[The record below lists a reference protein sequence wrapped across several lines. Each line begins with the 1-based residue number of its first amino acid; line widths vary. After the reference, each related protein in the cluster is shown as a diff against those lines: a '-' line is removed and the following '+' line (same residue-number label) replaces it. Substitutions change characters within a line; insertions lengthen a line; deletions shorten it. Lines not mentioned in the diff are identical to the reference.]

1 MMPIWS
7 IKASGVIHQEFDGEV
22 VVIDLASGSYF
33 SLAGSGG
40 ALWRQ
45 LGSGGATADALAAM
59 LVSLHEVDA
68 AQAKADVAAFLADL
82 AREGLV
88 VRSDGGPQSD
98 DAPRDAASSAGAG
111 AGAAR
116 SPYVAP
122 KVNAFHDLQELF
134 LLDPVH
140 DVDPSEGW
148 PHAGAAAG
156 ARDAAAADGSAAA
169 RAPSQTALQV
179 SGADLVWSSTDG
191 TAVVVNRDRGTY
203 CRLDGNAARAWRAIA
218 SGPALVEDRTLAD
231 ALVEGGFA
239 HSAAA
244 RAPAA
249 AGGSGAMAAGGSVSL
264 HTELVEQ
271 IQPWGKR
278 KRPPRVPAS
287 SSTRGLCDRLDAW
300 YESSVTGSRTS
311 EHLIARHRIAVE
323 TPTGCDCAALAA
335 ALPCA
340 EGTHGARTGLRP
352 EGDSMPH
359 DRRSLLIRA
368 WRGDWSHAAPMLANL
383 VQSLHAR
390 WGTLCGPRG
399 EVIDLHTD
407 TTSAIFDPGTSV
419 LSVIDRERNRSWFV
433 KTDDRPFPFWEIGS
447 PFRFL
452 LHDHFAHHGMQF
464 VHGAAVGDAAG
475 ALLVVGMGGSGK
487 SSTAMACAAA
497 GMSYLGDDYC
507 IVDCESHEVHCLY
520 RSGKLVGEKDL
531 ARLPAF
537 AGRSINA
544 DSFER
549 GGSGKGVYLVDS
561 VVEGSIAASRPVAG
575 IAVPHIVRETGSR
588 VGPACAGDALEAL
601 MPSSIGQLPGAGAED
616 ARRLERLVAECRT
629 IRIDV
634 GSDARGVAEA
644 VRGALRA
651 CSASA

>member
-1 MMPIWS
+1 MSAWS
-7 IKASGVIHQEFDGEV
+7 IKDSGVIHQQFDGEV

-45 LGSGGATADALAAM
+45 LGSGGATADALAAT

-68 AQAKADVAAFLADL
+68 AQAKADVAAFIADL
-82 AREGLV
+82 EREGLV
-88 VRSDGGPQSD
+88 VRTDGVPHSE
-98 DAPRDAASSAGAG
+98 DAPRDAESPAG

-116 SPYVAP
+116 APYLAP

-156 ARDAAAADGSAAA
+156 AGGAAADSGGAAA
-169 RAPSQTALQV
+169 RTPSHTALQV
-179 SGADLVWSSTDG
+179 SGADLVWSSTG
-191 TAVVVNRDRGTY
+191 ETAVVVNRDRGTY
-203 CRLDGNAARAWRAIA
+203 CRLDGNAARAWGAIA
-218 SGPALVEDRTLAD
+218 SGSTLVEDRTLAD
-231 ALVEGGFA
+231 ALVDGGFA
-239 HSAAA
+239 IPAA
-244 RAPAA
+244 APAA
-249 AGGSGAMAAGGSVSL
+249 AGSSGAVAPGGSVSL

-271 IQPWGKR
+271 IKPWGKR
-278 KRPPRVPAS
+278 TRPPRVAAS

-311 EHLIARHRIAVE
+311 EHLIARHRITVE
-323 TPTGCDCAALAA
+323 TSTGCDCAALAA

-340 EGTHGARTGLRP
+340 EGTQGAHTGLGT
-352 EGDSMPH
+352 EGDAVPH
-359 DRRSLLIRA
+359 VRCGLLVRA
-368 WRGDWSHAAPMLANL
+368 WRGDWAHAAPMLANL
-383 VQSLHAR
+383 VQSLHAC

-399 EVIDLHTD
+399 EVIDLHTE
-407 TTSAIFDPGTSV
+407 TTSAIFDPGTCV
-419 LSVIDRERNRSWFV
+419 LSVIDRERGRAWFV

-452 LHDHFAHHGMQF
+452 LHDHFAHYGLQF
-464 VHGAAVGDAAG
+464 VHGAAVGDASSS
-475 ALLVVGMGGSGK
+475 LLIVGMGGSGK

-507 IVDCESHEVHCLY
+507 IVDCESREVHCLY
-520 RSGKLVGEKDL
+520 RSGKLVGEQDL

-549 GGSGKGVYLVDS
+549 GGSGKGVFLLDS
-561 VVEGSIAASRPVAG
+561 VLAGSVASSRRIAG
-575 IAVPHIVRETGSR
+575 IAVPRIVGETGSR
-588 VGPACAGDALEAL
+588 VAPACAGDALEAL
-601 MPSSIGQLPGAGAED
+601 MPSSIGQLPGAGIED
-616 ARRLERLVAECRT
+616 AQRLERLVAECRT
-629 IRIDV
+629 ARINV

-644 VRGALRA
+644 VREALRA